1 MPKQVFIGS
10 AQADA
15 THVDILKK
23 HLKLYERQ
31 NLIQIWDES
40 MIRAGEER
48 NSRIEEE
55 LHAAEIILL
64 LFSADLLAE
73 DFVWGAEMTK
83 VLEKVKRKEVQ
94 FIPIL
99 VRPSGFVDTQFSTYA
114 AVPERNKPISNYNN
128 KDEAW
133 TIVVEQIK
141 RSIQHTPNPTTTQ
154 HQKPEPEMIPQTLI
168 DEVNNFISKG
178 NTDKAI
184 DAIILWA
191 SINNHN
197 QVKSDALIQKARLEK
212 LKREEMLGML
222 SFSEAA
228 REHAKIN
235 NDVLSLLKMII
246 AELSDKGND
255 SEENNPKAPPQG
267 KLKILMLTANP
278 AGTTELNLNKEHA
291 RIAKELENAPD
302 RFLLRVKRS
311 VNKTEFQQFTQ
322 LEKPYIL
329 HFSGHNEGGEDGGI
343 VVQDDEKRGEAK
355 IRPEALGVL
364 FKFLTKSVKIPIE
377 LVVLNACHS
386 EEQAQAIA
394 NHVPYVIGTTV
405 SIEDEAAIAFSVGF
419 YFQLAISNDIELSY
433 ESGRTQSVLEGAQE
447 KYFIIYKNGA
457 KLEI

>member
-40 MIRAGEER
+40 MIMAGEER

-55 LHAAEIILL
+55 LHSAEIILL

-94 FIPIL
+94 LIPVL
-99 VRPSGFVDTQFSTYA
+99 LRPSGFVDTHFSAYA

-133 TIVVEQIK
+133 SIVVEQIK
-141 RSIQHTPNPTTTQ
+141 RSIQYSNTPSNTNPQTEQ
-154 HQKPEPEMIPQTLI
+154 SMIPQNLI
-168 DEVNNFISKG
+168 DEVNNFISSAHS
-178 NTDKAI
+178 DKAL
-184 DAIILWA
+184 DAIIRWA
-191 SINNHN
+191 HANN
-197 QVKSDALIQKARLEK
+197 QSQLKSDATVIKAGLEK

-222 SFSEAA
+222 SFSEAS
-228 REHAKIN
+228 RESAKIN
-235 NDVLSLLKMII
+235 HSLQNL
-246 AELSDKGND
+246 LTQVVQPDNPVD
-255 SEENNPKAPPQG
+255 SPRVVPSVAPS

-278 AGTTELNLNKEHA
+278 AGTTELNLHKEHA
-291 RIAKELENAPD
+291 RIAQELENAPD
-302 RFLLRVKRS
+302 RFMLRVKRS

-329 HFSGHNEGGEDGGI
+329 HFSGHNKSGKEGGI
-343 VVQDDEKRGEAK
+343 VVQDDEKRGETK

-364 FKFLTKSVKIPIE
+364 FKFFTKSVKIPIE
-377 LVVLNACHS
+377 LVVLNACS
-386 EEQAQAIA
+386 TEEQALAIA

-433 ESGRTQSVLEGAQE
+433 ESGRTQSVMEGAEE
-447 KYFIIYKNGA
+447 KYFVIYKNGV